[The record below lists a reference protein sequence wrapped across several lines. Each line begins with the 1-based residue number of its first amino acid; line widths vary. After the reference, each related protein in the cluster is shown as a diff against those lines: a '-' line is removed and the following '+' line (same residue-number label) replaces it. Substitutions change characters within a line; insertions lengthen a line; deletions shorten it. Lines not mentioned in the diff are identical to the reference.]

1 MEGCLCNVISELF
14 FKDTKKINCETQLF
28 AITFF
33 FPQGHLKLWTLAI
46 PLAHPEAVLK
56 KCVFQVPFRLIV

>member
-28 AITFF
+28 AITLHFF

-46 PLAHPEAVLK
+46 PLARPEAVLK
-56 KCVFQVPFRLIV
+56 KCVFQGAF